1 MLSTS
6 CWTELLLSCSLVMK
20 GKGRKSL
27 LPAHARQLH
36 QIPANVQELDVLG
49 SRLSTWSLTMMM
61 ATTSALD
68 AASGTLGS
76 CSCSSIWLL
85 VRLIVESG
93 LDEATELLVD
103 EISVL

>member
-1 MLSTS
+1 MLSTG
-6 CWTELLLSCSLVMK
+6 CWTELLLSCSLIMK
-20 GKGRKSL
+20 GKGWKSL

-36 QIPANVQELDVLG
+36 QIPANIQELDVLG
-49 SRLSTWSLTMMM
+49 SRLSTWSLTKMM
-61 ATTSALD
+61 ASTSALD
-68 AASGTLGS
+68 ATSGTLGS

-93 LDEATELLVD
+93 LDEAAELLVD